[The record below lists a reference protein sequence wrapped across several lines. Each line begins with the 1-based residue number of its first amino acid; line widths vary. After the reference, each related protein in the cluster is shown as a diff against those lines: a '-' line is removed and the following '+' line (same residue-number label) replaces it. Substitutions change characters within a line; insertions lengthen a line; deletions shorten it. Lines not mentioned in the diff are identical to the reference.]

1 MFCSQSIFKIKVKLS
16 KVHSFNWTSNLGLKA
31 VINSVIKFNV
41 EDKTMFV
48 FMIFQIQILVEDSI
62 IIKIFIKWKNEAKLY
77 MELVMVY
84 T

>member
-1 MFCSQSIFKIKVKLS
+1 
-16 KVHSFNWTSNLGLKA
+16 
-31 VINSVIKFNV
+31 
-41 EDKTMFV
+41 
-48 FMIFQIQILVEDSI
+48 MIFQIQILVEDSI